1 MKTQCQANPK
11 LSNHNAVVHPP
22 SLHMH
27 LGRGIST
34 KKKGTGLTCI
44 EHNIC
49 LTSNDANVSLSE
61 SDLFAIFSDSGCW
74 NQELDQNVLEE
85 ATCQE
90 NLCTKQVS

>member
-1 MKTQCQANPK
+1 MNTQCPAN
-11 LSNHNAVVHPP
+11 SDAVLVHPP

-27 LGRGIST
+27 LGRGISA
-34 KKKGTGLTCI
+34 KKMSAGSTCI

-49 LTSNDANVSLSE
+49 VTSDDGYASLSE
-61 SDLFAIFSDSGCW
+61 SDLFAMFSDSGCT

-85 ATCQE
+85 STRQE